1 MLDLEG
7 SDAETLPG
15 RSRHAPEHAPA
26 TPPTQSEA
34 CSRALP
40 RARGVRA
47 VIGKEQL
54 LMPPGGIFYGT
65 AQGGSLE
72 IERNEPTEPMTWR
85 LGLLTDNDQHVHL
98 GAVLVGPGGERCKYV
113 DLLSAVG
120 AAGTA
125 ELDLTRVLVLG
136 RPQDASELRGIA
148 ERCIENDRLRYQL
161 VELTER
167 AEWRG

>member
-15 RSRHAPEHAPA
+15 RSRHAPA

-85 LGLLTDNDQHVHL
+85 LGLLTDNDGHVHL
-98 GAVLVGPGGERCKYV
+98 GAVLAGPGGERCKYV

-125 ELDLTRVLVLG
+125 ELDLTRVLVL
-136 RPQDASELRGIA
+136 DASELRRIA
-148 ERCIENDRLRYQL
+148 ERCIENDRLRREL
-161 VELTER
+161 VELTELT
-167 AEWRG
+167 EWPG